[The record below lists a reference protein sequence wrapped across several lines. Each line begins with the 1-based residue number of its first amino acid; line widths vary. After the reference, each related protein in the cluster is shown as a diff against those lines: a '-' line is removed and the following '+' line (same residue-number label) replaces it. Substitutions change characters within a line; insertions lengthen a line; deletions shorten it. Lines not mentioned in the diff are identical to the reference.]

1 MARAGAAEGLTMLR
15 RLLRYADKI
24 YDLAE
29 VVGRITDRRRT
40 PEHETAAVVQCLLI
54 MCLLRLGS
62 VHALVQY
69 NKAAFWRRWIGGRVA
84 GGDTMRR
91 TAGKADCA
99 TIRAGIKH
107 IYTQR
112 KRNKALP
119 PAWHG
124 MDAVIFDGHETT
136 ASTKRCCAH
145 CSQRTLHT
153 KQGDQIE
160 YYHRLVAA
168 MLVTGRGYLMLDVE
182 MQKPGEA
189 EVTVAVRL
197 LARLCHDFPR
207 AFDVVVAD
215 GLYAGAPFFKTA
227 RAHNLQ
233 VIAVLKNEHRDLLK
247 DVRGLC
253 SLESAVTVK
262 SKRKVS
268 QWWDFDGLTSWDAM
282 QETVRVV
289 RSLETVPVRRQRT
302 KQIETVIA
310 DWLWVTTLPCHL
322 ASTKAIV
329 ELGHGRWAIENQGFN
344 ELVNEWHAD
353 HMYTHDV
360 NAIEAFWLMTML
372 AYNLYHAF
380 IELNVKAALR
390 SRFTLRAFAR
400 MLLAD
405 FLSSLP
411 ELRGL
416 SP

>member
-1 MARAGAAEGLTMLR
+1 MLR
-15 RLLRYADKI
+15 RLLRYADKM

-40 PEHETAAVVQCLLI
+40 PEHEAAAVFQCILM

-84 GGDTMRR
+84 CGDTMRR

-99 TIRAGIKH
+99 TIRAGLKQL
-107 IYTQR
+107 YTRR
-112 KRNKALP
+112 KRNKTLP

-124 MDAVIFDGHETT
+124 MYAIIFDGHEVT

-145 CSQRTLHT
+145 CCQRTLHT
-153 KQGDQIE
+153 KQGDTIV

-182 MQKPGEA
+182 LQKPGEA
-189 EVTVAVRL
+189 EVAVAVRL
-197 LARLCHDFPR
+197 LTRLCRDYPR
-207 AFDVVVAD
+207 AFDVVAVD
-215 GLYAGAPFFKTA
+215 GLYAGAPFFKKA
-227 RAHNLQ
+227 RAHNLH
-233 VIAVLKNEHRDLLK
+233 VVAVLKNEQRALLQ

-253 SLESAVTVK
+253 SLAAAVTVT
-262 SKRKVS
+262 SKRKLS

-282 QETVRVV
+282 PEPVRVV
-289 RSLETVPVRRQRT
+289 RALETVSVRRQRT
-302 KQIETVIA
+302 KQIETMTA
-310 DWLWVTTLPCHL
+310 DWLWGTTLPRHL

-329 ELGHGRWAIENQGFN
+329 ELGHGRWAIENHGFN

-353 HMYTHDV
+353 HVYTHDV
-360 NAIEAFWLMTML
+360 NAIETFWLMTMF

-380 IELNVKAALR
+380 IELNVKSALR

-411 ELRGL
+411 ELRSL